1 MICRFCSGGGAH
13 TPDETRGLKR
23 KSRNHIDILGLT
35 EENKLPFVR
44 ENMTPAEE

>member
-1 MICRFCSGGGAH
+1 MICRFYPGGGAH
-13 TPDETRGLKR
+13 APDKRRGLKR
-23 KSRNHIDILGLT
+23 KSRKHIDILGLT